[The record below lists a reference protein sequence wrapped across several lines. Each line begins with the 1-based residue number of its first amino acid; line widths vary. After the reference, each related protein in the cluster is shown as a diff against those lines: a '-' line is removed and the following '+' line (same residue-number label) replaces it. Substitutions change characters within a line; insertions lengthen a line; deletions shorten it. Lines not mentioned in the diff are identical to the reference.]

1 MPDPKEW
8 TLMFYMAS
16 DNPLAI
22 SIVSQ
27 LKALKAA
34 GYHKDVNVI
43 AQFDPF
49 TEGTPT
55 HVFEVNLVNKLKYP
69 GESNIGFTERDDDS
83 LVPALIE
90 DKLWRDET
98 NRNGDQLIRDAVKK
112 VFEQNNAP
120 KVYHAPMAPELNGTP
135 PRYGVRKQ
143 EQDAYTSLRRFVNFC
158 AEKYPANH
166 YMLFMIGHG
175 VVVGNDVFMYDE
187 HAETKSLTLGA
198 LGDILREFKEKIEE
212 QRIEEQDPKPSFDL
226 ISFHSCSVS
235 SIEVAYELD
244 DTANYMLASQ
254 GPTFVGSW
262 PYRQIL
268 MRIFKDVGQ
277 TGKTKDI
284 DKLIKDIYS
293 FCLHNTSDFLLA
305 GYSHQVTLCDLRTI
319 AELNESMEYLS
330 EALKTAL
337 TKGKADSA
345 SKFVILFAHWRAQ
358 SFYKEMYTDLYD
370 FCQCVLERCERI
382 KQAPNGTLSDPL
394 KQIADA
400 CESVMTQLGKSP
412 TPSTSGAEQT
422 LPPKPIGLQ
431 ADFAG
436 PGYQYSNGLSI
447 YFPWNEPS
455 EDSQILQQY
464 KEYKFCEKFE
474 TSWLDFL
481 KLYFDETRRS
491 SRKTEQRQRNPL
503 VKPLGDPTLEAE
515 ELQEDI
521 ASLIYSGEGPLG
533 SYALK
538 GDPEDKQGGDCD
550 CISFKNY
557 ARDTRA
563 RGDRRKQAQK
573 MPARQTLL
581 GRFEGFK

>member
-1 MPDPKEW
+1 MPIKEW

-55 HVFEVNLVNKLKYP
+55 HIFEVNLVNKLANP
-69 GESNIGFTERDDDS
+69 GESNIGFKDDDS
-83 LVPALIE
+83 LVPTLIE

-98 NRNGDQLIRDAVKK
+98 ARDGEQLIRDVIKK
-112 VFEQNNAP
+112 IFDKKYAP
-120 KVYHAPMAPELNGTP
+120 KSEYHAPMAPELNGNP

-158 AEKYPANH
+158 GEKYPANH

-187 HAETKSLTLGA
+187 HAEQKSLTLGA
-198 LGDILREFKEKIEE
+198 MGDILREFKEKLDE
-212 QRIEEQDPKPSFDL
+212 QTHKPSFDL

-235 SIEVAYELD
+235 SIEVAYELE

-268 MRIFKDVGQ
+268 MRIFKDVGPN
-277 TGKTKDI
+277 GKTKDI
-284 DKLIKDIYS
+284 AKLLKDIYS
-293 FCLHNTSDFLLA
+293 FCLHNASDFLLA
-305 GYSHQVTLCDLRTI
+305 GYSHQITLCDLGRI
-319 AELNESMEYLS
+319 HELNEPMERL
-330 EALKTAL
+330 ATAL
-337 TKGKADSA
+337 VNALTEDKTDPNDRPDAA
-345 SKFVILFAHWRAQ
+345 SKFVILYAHWRAQ

-370 FCQCVLERCERI
+370 FCQCVMDRCERI
-382 KQAPNGTLSDPL
+382 RSAPGGALTDPL
-394 KQIADA
+394 KEIAAACDA
-400 CESVMTQLGKSP
+400 LMKLVKPGTQKP
-412 TPSTSGAEQT
+412 SGAEQT
-422 LPPKPIGLQ
+422 LPNNQIVLQ
-431 ADFAG
+431 AEFAG
-436 PGYQYSNGLSI
+436 PAYQYSNGLSI
-447 YFPWNEPS
+447 YFPWTEPS

-464 KEYKFCEKFE
+464 KEYKFSHKFN

-481 KLYFDETRRS
+481 KLYFDETRRF
-491 SRKTEQRQRNPL
+491 SRQDEHHEREKTKNPNFQQT
-503 VKPLGDPTLEAE
+503 GDPTLE
-515 ELQEDI
+515 LQEDI
-521 ASLIYSGEGPLG
+521 GSLIYSGEGPLG

-538 GDPEDKQGGDCD
+538 GDPADKQGGDCD

-563 RGDRRKQAQK
+563 RGDRRKRAQK
-573 MPARQTLL
+573 MPVSQTLL
-581 GRFEGFK
+581 GRFEVL